1 MSRLEVHHIFPRA
14 RLYEASYARAEVN
27 ALANF
32 CFLTKDTNLAIS
44 DRRPEDYFP
53 TIEAAHPGALRSQW
67 IPEDPALW
75 RIENYRDFM
84 EARKDLLADAA
95 NACLASLLHD
105 ETSLLDGARAARI
118 TDRVLLGGIASE
130 DEASELEALNDWVV
144 EQGFA
149 RGEMAL
155 DHVDPETGEQRA
167 ILDLV
172 WPNGVQAELTEP
184 VAVLLG
190 ESAELISMA
199 SAAGLRCFTSPGEF
213 KSYVKRLSMS
223 GAGMAAE

>member
-1 MSRLEVHHIFPRA
+1 MNRLEVHHIFPRA
-14 RLYEASYARAEVN
+14 RLYEADLARSEVN

-32 CFLTKDTNLAIS
+32 CFLTKDTNLSIS
-44 DRRPEDYFP
+44 DRRPEEYFP
-53 TIEAAHPGALRSQW
+53 MIEADHPGALRSQW
-67 IPEDPALW
+67 IPQDPILW
-75 RIENYRDFM
+75 RIENYRDFL
-84 EARKDLLADAA
+84 EARKELLAEAA
-95 NACLASLLHD
+95 NTCLASLLHED
-105 ETSLLDGARAARI
+105 ISLLEGSRPARI

-130 DEASELEALNDWVV
+130 EEARELEALNDWVV

-149 RGEMAL
+149 SGEMGF
-155 DHVDPETGEQRA
+155 DYVDPDTGEQRA

-199 SAAGLRCFTSPGEF
+199 SAAGFRCFTSTSDF
-213 KSYVKRLSMS
+213 RAYVKRLTTS